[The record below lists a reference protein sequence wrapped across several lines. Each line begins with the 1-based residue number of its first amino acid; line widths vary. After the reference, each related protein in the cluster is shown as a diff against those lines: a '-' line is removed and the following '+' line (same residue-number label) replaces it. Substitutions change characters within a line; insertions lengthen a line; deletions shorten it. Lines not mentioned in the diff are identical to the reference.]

1 MKRKLLI
8 ILVFFLGIA
17 LIIFS
22 FSELETTLSTLEKAN
37 PLWLGLA
44 LVVELAWIA
53 NLAATFKSIY
63 RLLGLQEKHSR
74 LVLQVSA
81 ANFVNIVAPTAGV
94 GGMAIF
100 ISDGRKRGHPAARI
114 MVAGALFLFLD
125 YLAFLCVLSLGL
137 IVLIRRGNLQTSE
150 IIASLIL
157 FVIASAMAVLL
168 YVGSHSARQLET
180 LLGGAARLV
189 NRVVQPILHRPYLS
203 VERAHE
209 FAAEV
214 AEGLAEL
221 RGCTLRLG
229 IPFSFSLL
237 NKALLIIVLLLVFIA
252 FKVPYSAGTLVGG
265 FSIGYLFLIVSPTPS
280 GIGVVEGVLALALK
294 SLRVEWSHAVL
305 ITLAYRAITFW
316 FPLGLGAAAFRRLQK
331 A

>member
-1 MKRKLLI
+1 MRRKLLI
-8 ILVFFLGIA
+8 LLVFFLLVA

-22 FSELETTLSTLEKAN
+22 FSELESTINTLKKAN
-37 PLWLGLA
+37 PLWLALA
-44 LVVELAWIA
+44 LVVQVLWIV
-53 NLAATFKSIY
+53 NLASTFQAIY
-63 RLLGLQEKHSR
+63 RLFGLQESR
-74 LVLQVSA
+74 WQLCLQVAA

-100 ISDGRKRGHPAARI
+100 ISDGRKRSHPAARI

-125 YLAFLCVLSLGL
+125 YLAFLCVLALGL
-137 IVLIRRGNLQTSE
+137 IVLIRRDNLQASD
-150 IIASLIL
+150 IVASLIL
-157 FVIASAMAVLL
+157 FVIASALAVLL
-168 YVGSHSARQLET
+168 YVGSHSARQLEAI
-180 LLGGAARLV
+180 LAWAARFINWIV
-189 NRVVQPILHRPYLS
+189 NPFLHRPYLS

-209 FAAEV
+209 FASEV

-221 RGCTLRLG
+221 RGRTFRLG
-229 IPFSFSLL
+229 VPFIYSLL
-237 NKALLIIVLLLVFIA
+237 NKTLLIVILLLVFIA

-316 FPLGLGAAAFRRLQK
+316 FPLGLGAIAFRRLQQT
-331 A
+331 

>member
-1 MKRKLLI
+1 MKRKLLV
-8 ILVFFLGIA
+8 ILIFFLAIA
-17 LIIFS
+17 LVIFS
-22 FSELETTLSTLEKAN
+22 FSELESTLDTLKKAN
-37 PLWLGLA
+37 PLWLALA
-44 LVVELAWIA
+44 LVVQLAWIA
-53 NLAATFKSIY
+53 NLAATYQSIY
-63 RLLGLQEKHSR
+63 GLLGLQEGRRR
-74 LVLQVSA
+74 LVLEVAA

-100 ISDGRKRGHPAARI
+100 INDGKKRGHPAARI
-114 MVAGALFLFLD
+114 MVAGGLFLFLD
-125 YLAFLCVLSLGL
+125 YLAFLCVLALGL
-137 IVLIRRGNLQTSE
+137 IVLIRRGNLQTGE

-157 FVIASAMAVLL
+157 LAIASSLAILL
-168 YVGSHSARQLET
+168 YVGSHSARQLEG
-180 LLGGAARLV
+180 LLVGAARLI
-189 NRVVQPILHRPYLS
+189 NGILQSFLQRPYLS

-221 RGCTLRLG
+221 RGCALRLG
-229 IPFSFSLL
+229 IPFTYSLL
-237 NKALLIIVLLLVFIA
+237 NKTLLIVILMLVFIA

-294 SLRVEWSHAVL
+294 SLRVGWSHAVL

-316 FPLGLGAAAFRRLQK
+316 FPLGLGAIAFRRLQQT
-331 A
+331 